1 MNSHRTPFLKP
12 PLHFFLPL
20 SLFHLPLLLL
30 PFYLF
35 LFPLHLLLLLLLQP
49 RPAPPIPSS
58 LPVPFLLEIS
68 PKKTKPSG
76 TKHTSLKKKKN
87 SRPTRYNFFT
97 LTPPLILAL
106 SMSLL
111 SELLLIASI
120 KSTCLIHRKV
130 FFLFNP
136 LFPLLHLL
144 SVLHALLPFP

>member
-1 MNSHRTPFLKP
+1 MNSHHTPSLKL
-12 PLHFFLPL
+12 PLHFFLLL
-20 SLFHLPLLLL
+20 SRFLLPLPLL

-35 LFPLHLLLLLLLQP
+35 LFPLHLLPLLLLQP

-58 LPVPFLLEIS
+58 LPVPFLLGLS
-68 PKKTKPSG
+68 PKKTNPSG

-97 LTPPLILAL
+97 LTPPLIPTLFT
-106 SMSLL
+106 SLL
-111 SELLLIASI
+111 AELLLITSI

-130 FFLFNP
+130 FFLLDP

-144 SVLHALLPFP
+144 SD